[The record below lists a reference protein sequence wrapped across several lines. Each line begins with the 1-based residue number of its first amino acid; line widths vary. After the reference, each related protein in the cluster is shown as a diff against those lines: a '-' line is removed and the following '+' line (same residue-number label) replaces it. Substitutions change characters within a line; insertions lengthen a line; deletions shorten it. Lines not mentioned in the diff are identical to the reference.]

1 MRFAR
6 QHHTEKGRIMTT
18 PTAQAWHALHE
29 HIPELKKLHMRD
41 MFIAQPHRFEDYSLE
56 AAGLLL
62 DYSKNLLTPATLDI
76 LLELAHASD
85 LRAWIEKMFHGEKI
99 NITEDRAVLHT
110 ALRAAATERI
120 LCDGRDVMPD
130 VAAVRDACAHFAE
143 SVRNGTR
150 RGYTGKPFTDIINI
164 GIGGSDLGPA
174 MVCEALKPFST
185 PQLTLHFVSN
195 VDGTHIT
202 ETLKTLH
209 PETSLF
215 IIASKT
221 FTTLETMTNAQTARQ
236 WFINASGRPDHVA
249 AHFAAVSTNREAVN
263 AFGIDSEAM
272 FGFWDWVGGRY
283 SVWSAIG
290 LPVMLA
296 IGARNFTD
304 FLAGARDM
312 DAHFRSAP
320 FKRNIPV
327 LLGLIGILYRNG
339 FGCQTHAI
347 LPYDQY
353 LHKLPAYIQ
362 QLDMESNGK
371 HVTRTGNDCEAATGP
386 VIWGAPGTD
395 GQHAFFQLIHQGCT
409 MIPAD
414 FLAPAVSCN
423 PAGNHHQ
430 LLLANFFAQTAA
442 LMNGK
447 TEEQVRAE
455 LAAGGMCAADI
466 DFQAPHRVFE
476 GNRPTNS
483 IMFKKLDPCTLGAL
497 IAMYEHKVFTQGII
511 WDICSFDQWGVEL
524 GKQLARTIIPELD
537 GPQPVATHDS
547 STRGLINTFKRWRSQ

>member
-1 MRFAR
+1 M
-6 QHHTEKGRIMTT
+6 KGRSMNRT
-18 PTAQAWHALHE
+18 PARAWQALHD
-29 HIPELKKLHMRD
+29 HIPDLKKLHLRD
-41 MFIAQPHRFEDYSLE
+41 LFAAQPQRFEVCSLE

-62 DYSKNLLTPATLDI
+62 DYSKNLLTPRT
-76 LLELAHASD
+76 LELLFD
-85 LRAWIEKMFHGEKI
+85 LARAADLAGWIEKMFRGGKI
-99 NITEDRAVLHT
+99 NPTENRAVLHT
-110 ALRAAATERI
+110 ALRADVHDRV
-120 LCDGRDVMPD
+120 LCDGRDVVPD
-130 VAAVRDACAHFAE
+130 VVSVRDACCRFAE
-143 SVRNGTR
+143 SVRSGAR
-150 RGYTGKPFTDIINI
+150 RGCTGKPFTDIVNI

-174 MVCEALKPFST
+174 MVCEALAPFGA
-185 PQLTLHFVSN
+185 PHLHMHFVSN
-195 VDGTHIT
+195 VDGTHIA
-202 ETLKTLH
+202 ETLKTLQ
-209 PETSLF
+209 PETTLF

-221 FTTLETMTNAQTARQ
+221 FTTLETMTNARTARQ
-236 WFINASGRPDHVA
+236 WFIETAGREHVA
-249 AHFAAVSTNREAVN
+249 AHFAAVSTNREAVS
-263 AFGIDSEAM
+263 AFGIDPASM

-296 IGARNFTD
+296 IGEGNFRD
-304 FLAGARDM
+304 FLSGAHEM
-312 DAHFRSAP
+312 DGHFRSAP
-320 FKRNIPV
+320 FERNIPV

-353 LHKLPAYIQ
+353 LRRLPSYIQ

-371 HVTRTGNDCEAATGP
+371 HVTRSGTRCDFATGP

-409 MIPAD
+409 LIPAD
-414 FLAPAVSCN
+414 FLAPSVSCN
-423 PAGNHHQ
+423 PVGRHHQ
-430 LLLANFFAQTAA
+430 LLLANFFAQTEA

-447 TEEQVRAE
+447 TEEQVRSE
-455 LAAGGMCAADI
+455 LDAAGMSPSDI

-483 IMFKKLDPCTLGAL
+483 IMFKQLDPRTLGAL

-524 GKQLARTIIPELD
+524 GKQLAMAIIPELD
-537 GPQPVATHDS
+537 GPEPVATHDS
-547 STRGLINTFKRWRSQ
+547 STRGLINTFKRWRSE

>member
-1 MRFAR
+1 MHRN
-6 QHHTEKGRIMTT
+6 
-18 PTAQAWHALHE
+18 TAQAWQALHD
-29 HIPELKKLHMRD
+29 HIPELQQRHLRD
-41 MFIAQPHRFEDYSLE
+41 LFAAYPNRFEDCSLE

-62 DYSKNLLTPATLDI
+62 DYSKNLVVPRT
-76 LLELAHASD
+76 LELLLD
-85 LRAWIEKMFHGEKI
+85 LARARDLAGWIEKMFRGEKI
-99 NITEDRAVLHT
+99 NTTENRAVLHT
-110 ALRAAATERI
+110 ALRADARERV
-120 LCDGRDVMPD
+120 LCDGRDVVPD
-130 VAAVRDACAHFAE
+130 VVSVRTACCRFAE
-143 SVRNGTR
+143 SVRSGAR
-150 RGYTGKPFTDIINI
+150 RGYTDTPFTDIVNI
-164 GIGGSDLGPA
+164 GIGGSNLGPA
-174 MVCEALKPFST
+174 MVCEALTPFGA
-185 PQLTLHFVSN
+185 PHLRMHFVSN

-202 ETLKTLH
+202 ETLKRLQ
-209 PETSLF
+209 PETTLF

-221 FTTLETMTNAQTARQ
+221 FSTLETMTNAQTARQ
-236 WFINASGRPDHVA
+236 WFIEKTGSREHVA
-249 AHFAAVSTNREAVN
+249 AHFAAVSTNRENVHD
-263 AFGIDSEAM
+263 FGIDPDNM

-296 IGARNFTD
+296 IGERNFQD

-320 FKRNIPV
+320 FERNIPV

-339 FGCQTHAI
+339 FGCQTHAV

-353 LHKLPAYIQ
+353 LRRLPAYIQ

-371 HVTRTGNDCEAATGP
+371 HVTCAGTRCEHTTGP

-409 MIPAD
+409 LTPAD
-414 FLAPAVSCN
+414 FLAPAISLN
-423 PAGNHHQ
+423 PVGRHHN
-430 LLLANFFAQTAA
+430 LLLANFFAQTEA

-447 TEEQVRAE
+447 TEDEVRAE
-455 LAAGGMCAADI
+455 LPASGMSPSAI

-483 IMFKKLDPCTLGAL
+483 IMFRRLDPHTLGAL

-524 GKQLARTIIPELD
+524 GKQLAKAVAAELD
-537 GPQPVATHDS
+537 SPQPVVTHDS
-547 STRGLINTFKRWRSQ
+547 STRGLINTCKRWRSE